1 MIQPVAES
9 RYKDQSSFVLESD
22 VVRAEFV
29 TQGARMVSLQDK
41 RVSREFLVQQ
51 DSDAYVRARYGEA
64 MTAEQAAGYDDM
76 FPTIDACHYEDFPWE
91 GVHLPDHGEVWSLD
105 WKMIVED
112 TVLNAS
118 VHGVRLPYRLSRSI
132 TLRAENQLRM
142 DYTLENY
149 SPFELTY
156 LWSAHPL
163 LQAQEGA
170 RIEVPEECGKAINR
184 LSVSGRLGAYGDQF
198 KWPTWTDSL
207 GNNHDL
213 SVIRSPQTR
222 DLEKYFFKNRLTDG
236 WCRILYPAE
245 EDSLTLSFPSERVP
259 YLAVVVDE
267 GGSGPRYY
275 LLLEPCSAPFDRLDI
290 SRMHTGESKVPSG
303 ETCKWFLDWT
313 LDA

>member
-29 TQGARMVSLQDK
+29 AQGARMVSLQDK

-105 WKMIVED
+105 WKMMVED

-149 SPFELTY
+149 SPFDLPY

-184 LSVSGRLGAYGDQF
+184 LSVSGRLGAYGDEF

-213 SVIRSPQTR
+213 SVIRSPQTG
-222 DLEKYFFKNRLTDG
+222 DLEKYFFKNRLSGG

-245 EDSLTLSFPSERVP
+245 EASLTLSFPSERVP

-303 ETCKWFLDWT
+303 GTCKWFLDWT